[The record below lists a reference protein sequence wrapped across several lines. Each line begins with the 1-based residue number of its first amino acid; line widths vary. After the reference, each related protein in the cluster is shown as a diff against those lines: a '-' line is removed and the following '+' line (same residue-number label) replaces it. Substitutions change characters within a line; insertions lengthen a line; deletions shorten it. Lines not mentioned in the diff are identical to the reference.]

1 MWFLNIWGENTRG
14 PQIHEIDTPDF
25 IFSKHY
31 FDNMQPSDTI
41 YDTWKHPYHGG
52 IHFQNFT
59 FSIFH
64 WFQKISNFMFCWGE
78 KKNRGGFVTEN
89 FNFFNIFIIFLRIS
103 IFCYAVILVHFLYQF
118 YEEIIF
124 GNLKKRENRGEIIE
138 IILCP

>member
-1 MWFLNIWGENTRG
+1 MWFLNIWGENTK
-14 PQIHEIDTPDF
+14 IDTPDF

-64 WFQKISNFMFCWGE
+64 WFQLFSNFIFFIKK
-78 KKNRGGFVTEN
+78 KKNQGGFETEN
-89 FNFFNIFIIFLRIS
+89 FIF
-103 IFCYAVILVHFLYQF
+103 
-118 YEEIIF
+118 
-124 GNLKKRENRGEIIE
+124 
-138 IILCP
+138 